1 MSDDAHWTVY
11 NKRSFNMKSIS
22 SYCFTLSTIFL
33 ASCGFDSGKGLG
45 LAVGSNQEPTA
56 DVQAASIEQGSLSF
70 DLSGVQIESE
80 SGDSGLSLTDLAVPA
95 QTPPPGFTFVFTLSG
110 TNGDANWARTI
121 EFPFEQKNILI
132 DKIPVGKVAVD
143 LKLVNQEKKPT
154 KGASG
159 EATIAKDR
167 KSALTLILA
176 KLTPEADNGELVVTV
191 ADEEWIGLCYRK
203 APPLCALPP
212 DGGQKLIGQTCS
224 VTIQGKVYE
233 HTVTPCGPQVQFTNW
248 LCTQGVKL
256 KFDEKDKITC
266 KDAIRSAL

>member
-1 MSDDAHWTVY
+1 
-11 NKRSFNMKSIS
+11 MKSIS

-56 DVQAASIEQGSLSF
+56 DVQAASEEQGSLSF

-132 DKIPVGKVAVD
+132 DRIPVGKVAVD

-167 KSALTLILA
+167 KSALTLILVQ
-176 KLTPEADNGELVVTV
+176 LPPQADSGGLIVTV
-191 ADEEWIGLCYRK
+191 KDDKLDLYCKHR
-203 APPLCALPP
+203 PVPLCALPAG
-212 DGGQKLIGQTCS
+212 DRKLVNQTCS
-224 VTIQGKVYE
+224 VTIAGKFYE
-233 HTVTPCGPQVQFTNW
+233 RTVGWCASQVEFTNW
-248 LCTQGVKL
+248 LCTQGVVL
-256 KFDEKDKITC
+256 ESDGFDKITC
-266 KDAIRSAL
+266 KDGIKSTN